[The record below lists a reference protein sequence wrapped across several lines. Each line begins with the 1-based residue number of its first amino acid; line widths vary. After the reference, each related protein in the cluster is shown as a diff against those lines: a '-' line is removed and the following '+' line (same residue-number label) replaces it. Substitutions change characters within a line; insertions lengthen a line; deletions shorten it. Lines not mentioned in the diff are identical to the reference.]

1 MSDTVSFLINKLN
14 SIKITCSNS
23 SMICSAINEAING
36 IEKLEQKLSE
46 ANTLITE
53 LHHQNDLLKKQM
65 ECRYS
70 GECDYKAK
78 TIEQIKSLGETKYW
92 GD

>member
-1 MSDTVSFLINKLN
+1 MRELTLEQQQIQ
-14 SIKITCSNS
+14 
-23 SMICSAINEAING
+23 E
-36 IEKLEQKLSE
+36 LEQKLSE
-46 ANTLITE
+46 ANTLIKE
-53 LHHQNDLLKKQM
+53 LHSQIEKLKEQM

-78 TIEQIKSLGETKYW
+78 TIEIKSLGETKHW